1 MAEILTQPIHPDALF
16 DSRYIEQQIDLSTYV
31 APPGPWR
38 QAESDARGVLLRAAD
53 GAQMRIDAIADGIIR
68 VRVRPAG
75 QPMRPSVTEE
85 LGLVTADHPVPAWSP
100 LAGAAPGIALQD
112 GTRLEIDAATGALRL
127 LAGSETLL
135 EGDGGV
141 RFSPAAPDFG
151 SGSRAFARFHRDGE
165 GLFGCGGRSARPDR
179 VGQTFDAFA
188 TKVGGLTGDY
198 GGFPIPWLMSPRG
211 WGLFLDNPWPHVH
224 FDLGRTDPARWS
236 LAIPG
241 GGIDLYCV
249 RGPEPRDLLR
259 RFTSLVGRVPE
270 PRRWWLGYWVSALS
284 FTTADEV
291 LGFARRLRAEGYPLE
306 AMVID
311 GPWRGG
317 PEFLRLYMTEGQ
329 YPTNDLRWHP
339 GFGDGPALVRA
350 LNALGVRTVLHQ
362 NSRSYL
368 KETNEAGIAS
378 GALRRVGQ
386 EVVPAFT
393 RPEGEAFY
401 RDQVRGRHQEGVALW
416 WLDHGDRVSGEIA
429 PGIPSR
435 NLFGAI
441 WARATARAAEA
452 DGVDHRLTLIRGAGI
467 GGQRHALP
475 WPGDTRYGIDF
486 ALFDIWFCLNAG
498 LSGFPITSADL
509 GGFMAKGLD
518 HGPHNRAYDPE
529 NLARR
534 LCQSLLWL
542 PSPRVHG
549 DDSAPPKVPWNC
561 PPAIQPLYR
570 AMLAERYRLIPY
582 FYSLAWE
589 AHREG
594 APILRPLL
602 WCWPRLAEAVAID
615 DQFLIGDDLLCA
627 PVVAK
632 DATTRRVWLPPGQW
646 HDWWRG
652 TIHQGPAWIEVPV
665 PFYETSG
672 LPLFARAG
680 AIIPVQEPVAG
691 LGDAIPDPLGFEIF
705 PDGTRTQVV
714 QEARD
719 TATTVRVEATARGLG
734 IRIDNPLDRP
744 RTVRLHIHRAGT
756 GAVDVDGTALAG
768 HLVDDAPGRWRA
780 TVIVPARGSVLV
792 RRA

>member
-1 MAEILTQPIHPDALF
+1 MNEIITQPVHPEALF
-16 DSRYIEQQIDLSTYV
+16 DSAYIDQMVNLAAYV
-31 APPGPWR
+31 APTGPWR
-38 QAESDARGVLLRAAD
+38 QVDSDARGVLLRAAD
-53 GAQMRIDAIADGIIR
+53 GALLRLDAIADRIIR
-68 VRVRPAG
+68 VRARPTG
-75 QPMRPSVTEE
+75 QAIGPSATEE
-85 LGLVTADHPVPAWSP
+85 LGLVTADQPIPAWTSVS
-100 LAGAAPGIALQD
+100 GERPGLVIAD
-112 GTRLEIDAATGALRL
+112 GSRLEVDPATGAQRFLV
-127 LAGSETLL
+127 
-135 EGDGGV
+135 GDEVLVASDGAV
-141 RFSPAAPDFG
+141 RFSPEPPEFG
-151 SGSRAFARFHRDGE
+151 RGVRAFTRFHRDGD

-179 VGQTFDAFA
+179 VGQTFDSFA
-188 TKVGGLTGDY
+188 TKVGGRSGDY

-211 WGLFLDNPWPHVH
+211 WGVFLDNPWPHVH
-224 FDLGRTDPARWS
+224 FDLGRTDPKCWS
-236 LAIPG
+236 FHIPG
-241 GGIDLYCV
+241 GGVDLYFV

-284 FTTADEV
+284 FTTAAEV

-339 GFGDGPALVRA
+339 GFGDGPTLVRA
-350 LNALGVRTVLHQ
+350 LNELGVRTVLHQ

-368 KETNEAGIAS
+368 KETNEAGIAT
-378 GALRRVGQ
+378 GALRRIGQ

-401 RDQVRGRHQEGVALW
+401 RNQVRGRHQEGVALW

-435 NLFGAI
+435 NLFGAL
-441 WARATARAAEA
+441 WARASARAAEA

-509 GGFMAKGLD
+509 GGFMEKGLD

-534 LCQSLLWL
+534 LCQALLWL

-602 WCWPRLAEAVAID
+602 WRWPRLAEAVAIN
-615 DQFLIGDDLLCA
+615 DQFLIGDDLLVA
-627 PVVAK
+627 PVVTK
-632 DATTRRVWLPPGQW
+632 DAAVRRVWLPPGLW

-652 TIHQGPAWIEVPV
+652 TVHTGPAWIEVPV

-680 AIIPVQEPVAG
+680 AIIPVQEPVTSLDDRIPELLG
-691 LGDAIPDPLGFEIF
+691 LEIF
-705 PDGTRTQVV
+705 PAGSSTQVIH
-714 QEARD
+714 EARD
-719 TATTVRVEATARGLG
+719 AATRVTVVESTKELS
-734 IRIDNPLDRP
+734 ILIENPLARP
-744 RTVRLHIHRAGT
+744 RAVRLRVHRLGS
-756 GAVDVDGTALAG
+756 GAVSVDGTALPAQ
-768 HLVDDAPGRWRA
+768 LVEDAPGWWRA
-780 TVIVPARGSVLV
+780 TVIVPAGASVV
-792 RRA
+792 VTR